1 MVRIND
7 STSTT
12 ADGVALFWRDWEP
25 VSTPVLGGIYLLHGL
40 GEHVGR
46 YDALARELCAAGW
59 RVRAHDHRGHGRSGG
74 ARGVLAPAG
83 DLRRDAAELVSR
95 FAAECASAPLLLGHS
110 MGGALAAE
118 LVLSGALPVRA
129 LVLSSPAL
137 ALRLSAIQKALLWLL
152 GHAAPD
158 LAIANGLRPQ
168 WLSHDQD
175 EVQAYVTDALVHRR
189 VSARLLQWMVAAGK
203 VARMHAGRLGVPT
216 LLLYGGADRIVDP
229 EGARQFARQAA
240 QGMLTTREYE
250 AAYHELFHESAPWR
264 HEALADLLGWIVGQ
278 NVAPEATGEGKR

>member
-1 MVRIND
+1 MRSMD
-7 STSTT
+7 FTATS
-12 ADGVALFWRDWEP
+12 ADGIALFCRDWRP
-25 VSTPVLGGIYLLHGL
+25 DPTATLGGIYLLHGL

-83 DLRRDAAELVSR
+83 DLRRDAVGLVAE
-95 FAAECASAPLLLGHS
+95 FAKECASAPLLLGHS

-118 LVLSGALPVRA
+118 LVLTGAFPVRA

-137 ALRLSAIQKALLWLL
+137 ALRMSALQKALLWLL
-152 GHAAPD
+152 VRAAPD
-158 LAIANGLRPQ
+158 LAIANRLKPE

-175 EVQAYVTDALVHRR
+175 EVEAYVADALVHRR
-189 VSARLLQWMVAAGK
+189 ISARLLHWMVAAGTL
-203 VARMHAGRLGVPT
+203 ARAHAPGLRVPT

-229 EGARQFARQAA
+229 DGARHFARHAA
-240 QGMLTTREYE
+240 PGMLTTREYE
-250 AAYHELFHESAPWR
+250 AAYHELFHESVPWR
-264 HEALADLLGWIVGQ
+264 HEALADLLGWIGGQ
-278 NVAPEATGEGKR
+278 DSAPAATGEGKQ